1 MTPAG
6 RRVCHDSVRPVTYA
20 RMDGLPPDALM
31 ADERREIVTYGRR
44 MLDDGLVVG
53 TSGNVSVRRG
63 DLIAV
68 TPTGVDYRE
77 LTAEQVGVF
86 GLDGRRVDGQW
97 PPTSELAMHLTAYR
111 VTGAGAVVHTHSS
124 SAVAVSTL
132 VDELP
137 SLHYLVGMFGGPVR
151 VAPYA
156 TYGTPELAD
165 NMADALEDRTGCL
178 LGNHGTITV
187 GDTLGHA
194 YSRAQYLE
202 WLCDVWLRARSVGH
216 PRLLDD
222 AEIEKVAEKLATYGP
237 YRVTDARPD
246 PA

>member
-1 MTPAG
+1 
-6 RRVCHDSVRPVTYA
+6 
-20 RMDGLPPDALM
+20 MDETTNDLPPDALL
-31 ADERREIVTYGRR
+31 AEDRHAIVAHARR

-53 TSGNVSVRRG
+53 TSGNLSVRRG
-63 DLIAV
+63 DLVAV
-68 TPTGVDYRE
+68 TPTGIDYRE

-86 GLDGRRVDGQW
+86 GLDGGRIEGRAQ
-97 PPTSELAMHLTAYR
+97 PSSELATHLTAYR
-111 VTGAGAVVHTHSS
+111 VTGAGAVVHTHSTA
-124 SAVAVSTL
+124 AVAVSTL

-137 SLHYLVGMFGGPVR
+137 SVHYLVGMFGGPIR

-165 NMADALEDRTGCL
+165 SIADALDGRTGCL
-178 LGNHGTITV
+178 LGNHGTIAV
-187 GDTLGHA
+187 GNTLGHA

-222 AEIEKVAEKLATYGP
+222 PEIEKVAEKLATYGP

>member
-1 MTPAG
+1 M
-6 RRVCHDSVRPVTYA
+6 
-20 RMDGLPPDALM
+20 DALPRDAPM
-31 ADERREIVTYGRR
+31 ADERHEIVTHARR

-53 TSGNVSVRRG
+53 TSGNLSVRRG

-77 LTAEQVGVF
+77 LTAEHVGVY
-86 GLDGRRVDGQW
+86 GLDGGRVDGRR

-132 VDELP
+132 VDALP
-137 SLHYLVGMFGGPVR
+137 SLHYLVGMFGGPIR

-165 NMADALEDRTGCL
+165 SMADALDGRTGCL

>member
-1 MTPAG
+1 MDEPPTDLPTDALLADE
-6 RRVCHDSVRPVTYA
+6 RHAIVTYA
-20 RMDGLPPDALM
+20 
-31 ADERREIVTYGRR
+31 RR

-53 TSGNVSVRRG
+53 TSGNLSIRQG
-63 DLIAV
+63 DAVAV

-77 LTAEQVGVF
+77 LTADQVGVF
-86 GLDGRRVDGQW
+86 GLDGGRLDGRL
-97 PPTSELAMHLTAYR
+97 PPSSELAMHLTAYR
-111 VTGAGAVVHTHSS
+111 ITGAGAVVHTHST

-132 VDELP
+132 VEELP
-137 SLHYLVGMFGGPVR
+137 SVHYLVGMFGGPIR

-165 NMADALEDRTGCL
+165 NMADALDGRTGCL
-178 LGNHGTITV
+178 LGNHGTIAV
-187 GDTLGHA
+187 GNTLGHA

>member
-1 MTPAG
+1 VDA
-6 RRVCHDSVRPVTYA
+6 
-20 RMDGLPPDALM
+20 LPPDALL
-31 ADERREIVTYGRR
+31 AEERYEIVAYGRR
-44 MLDDGLVVG
+44 MLADGLVVG
-53 TSGNVSVRRG
+53 TSGNLSVRRG
-63 DLIAV
+63 NLIAV
-68 TPTGVDYRE
+68 TPTGVDYHE
-77 LTAEQVGVF
+77 LTAAQVGVY
-86 GLDGRRVDGQW
+86 RREGGPVDAPQ

-111 VTGAGAVVHTHSS
+111 VTGAGAVVHTHSTA
-124 SAVAVSTL
+124 AVAVSTL

-137 SLHYLVGMFGGPVR
+137 SVHYLVGMFGGPIR

-165 NMADALEDRTGCL
+165 NMAEALDDRTGCL

-216 PRLLDD
+216 PRLLED
-222 AEIEKVAEKLATYGP
+222 AEIEKVGELLATYGP

-246 PA
+246 PR